1 MNHSL
6 HTDLRV
12 YFFACLLILTSC
24 KHHKQIQQ
32 VRVENKPI
40 VTPKTDFS
48 LLDSVKQHAFTYK
61 TLSAKIKTT
70 YKAPDGSE
78 LELAITLR
86 SVYDSAIWMSI
97 SPALGIEAVRVLL
110 TPDTVK
116 VIDKLNRH
124 YAIEPYSYLKR
135 FSEADITFGTIQNII
150 SGNAAFINDSFRT
163 DSITNYYFG
172 NCRQRSLTH
181 EMAITKAFRIFASVI
196 ADTLSSEM
204 ISIKNSDFT
213 FVEYE
218 YFPFD
223 IRIEAF
229 SKNKTSSITLNY
241 SNVAINIPVE
251 LKFSIPHTY
260 TKFEKE

>member
-1 MNHSL
+1 MKLN
-6 HTDLRV
+6 LRST
-12 YFFACLLILTSC
+12 FPMLCIACVFILTSC

-40 VTPKTDFS
+40 VTPKTSFS

-70 YKAPDGSE
+70 YKAPDGNE
-78 LELAITLR
+78 LELTITLR

-110 TPDTVK
+110 TPDNVK
-116 VIDKLNRH
+116 VMDKLNRH
-124 YAIEPYSYLKR
+124 YAIEPYTYLKR
-135 FSEADITFGTIQNII
+135 FSEADITFSTIQNII

-163 DSITNYYFG
+163 DSVTNYYFG
-172 NCRQRSLTH
+172 SCSQHTLTN
-181 EMAITKAFRIFASVI
+181 EMAITKTFRILASVV
-196 ADTLSSEM
+196 ADTVSTEM